1 MERMRAL
8 VFGVGRMGL
17 AISWA
22 MDRLGFKVYGVDVS
36 EDTPQRLSSVID
48 DFDFHQVRVLEAEFE
63 CIFNKHVDIVIS
75 SLPYH
80 QTEIV
85 ANYCIDNGIRYCD
98 LGGRV
103 DVSQRINDKA
113 KDQAVKPVFTDLG
126 LAPGLVNIVAEEG
139 YKRLHGDG
147 KVTSVEMMVGGLPD
161 YLESNRNP
169 LRYALTWST
178 DGLINEYKDDCLIL
192 QGGKTELVDG
202 MSGLEDVQTKNLGP
216 LEAFYT
222 SGGASHTIESMKR
235 KGVANCSYK
244 TLRYKG
250 HCSIVKF
257 LIKDCDLEKE
267 VLEKIFASCGFAQK
281 DEVIILAKVHKGNKS
296 WDKEKLVKSD
306 DQFSAMQK
314 ATAFPISSVA
324 SMMANG
330 ELEGNR
336 DQRRDFWTQY
346 PKALSYEHVSFEEFD
361 VNLKKL
367 NFNLD
372 E

>member
-1 MERMRAL
+1 MNE
-8 VFGVGRMGL
+8 
-17 AISWA
+17 
-22 MDRLGFKVYGVDVS
+22 LGFKVYGVDVS
-36 EDTPQRLSSVID
+36 EDTPQRLSSVVD
-48 DFDFHQVRVLEAEFE
+48 DFEFHQVRILESEME
-63 CIFNKHVDIVIS
+63 CIFGRHVDIVIS

-80 QTEIV
+80 QTEVV

-103 DVSQRINDKA
+103 DVSQRINDRA
-113 KDQAVKPVFTDLG
+113 KEHAKKPVFTDLG
-126 LAPGLVNIVAEEG
+126 LAPGLVNILAEHG
-139 YKRLHGDG
+139 YNELYGTG
-147 KVTSVEMMVGGLPD
+147 KIVEVEMMVGGLPD

-192 QGGKTELVDG
+192 QGGEPELVGG
-202 MSGLEDVQTKNLGP
+202 MSGLEHVDTESLGP

-235 KGVANCSYK
+235 KGVMNCHYK

-250 HCSIVKF
+250 HCDIVKF
-257 LIKDCDLEKE
+257 LIKDCNLDKE
-267 VLEKIFASCGFAQK
+267 ALEKIFTSCGIAQK
-281 DEVIILAKVHKGNKS
+281 DEVIILAKVHKDNKS
-296 WDKEKLVKSD
+296 WTKEKLVKSD
-306 DQFSAMQK
+306 DKFSAMQK

-324 SMMANG
+324 ALMAEG
-330 ELEGNR
+330 KLEGDYHEHR
-336 DQRRDFWTQY
+336 DYYDQY
-346 PKALSYEHVSFEEFD
+346 PKSLSYANVPFEDFHN
-361 VNLKKL
+361 NLKKL